1 MTPAWAGR
9 IPGLSPSPVRP
20 VYLATLVA
28 NIGSGAWYTCL
39 AIFAVHSVGVSPT
52 QFGVGVTAAGV
63 AGLLAGSPL
72 GYLADRTGAR
82 EMLIGISLAQAAAA
96 LGYLLTRGFWPFVL
110 VTCFAVAG
118 ERAAPGIR
126 IALISGLTEDKER
139 LSAIST
145 TVVVAHIGAAVGAA
159 LGALVLWAD
168 NRAAYVAL
176 ILLSSVSFLAFAL
189 IVRAVPHVETL
200 SEKEVTRPVLV
211 LRDRPFL
218 VITALSAVLA
228 LNWGMMGS
236 GVPLWITEHT
246 SAPAWTMGVLT
257 TVNAVA
263 IVVFQNRASRGATTV
278 PGAAR
283 LGVWCAAALVL
294 SCLLFAA
301 TFHGSGPWVI
311 VLLLA
316 GAAAHVVGELLYVA
330 SAWGLSVGLAPDD
343 AHGEYQGA
351 FGTGPA
357 AALMFAPALM
367 SLLVVDVGVA
377 GWFVLAGLFLLGGLP
392 TVRVSRWAQRNRPD
406 PASTGGPAPDQK
418 DQKEKRTS

>member
-1 MTPAWAGR
+1 
-9 IPGLSPSPVRP
+9 

-39 AIFAVHSVGVSPT
+39 AIFAVRSVGLSPS
-52 QFGVGVTAAGV
+52 QFGIGVTVAGIV
-63 AGLLAGSPL
+63 GLLAGSPL

-82 EMLIGISLAQAAAA
+82 EMLIGISLAQSVAA
-96 LGYLLTRGFWPFVL
+96 LGYLLAGGFWSFLL
-110 VTCFAVAG
+110 VACCAVAG

-126 IALISGLTEDKER
+126 IAVISGLTRDKER

-145 TVVVAHIGAAVGAA
+145 TVVVAHIGAALGSA

-168 NRAAYVAL
+168 NRAGYLAL
-176 ILLSSVSFLAFAL
+176 VLLSSASFFGFAL
-189 IVRAVPHVETL
+189 IVRGVPHVETL
-200 SEKEVTRPVLV
+200 REKQIRRSVLV
-211 LRDRPFL
+211 LRDKPFL
-218 VITALSAVLA
+218 IVTALSAVLA

-236 GVPLWITEHT
+236 GVPLWITQHT
-246 SAPAWTMGVLT
+246 SAPAWTMGLLT
-257 TVNAVA
+257 TLNAVA
-263 IVVFQNRASRGATTV
+263 IVSFQNRASRGGTSVA
-278 PGAAR
+278 GAAK
-283 LGVWCAAALVL
+283 LAVWCATALAV

-301 TFHGSGPWVI
+301 TFHGSGAWVI

-316 GAAAHVVGELLYVA
+316 AAGAQVVGELLYVA
-330 SAWGLSVGLAPDD
+330 SAWGLSVGLAPPD

-367 SLLVVDVGVA
+367 TGLVVDGGVA

-392 TVRVSRWAQRNRPD
+392 TVPVSRWALRSRPD
-406 PASTGGPAPDQK
+406 PAPSGGPISDL
-418 DQKEKRTS
+418 KEEQTS